1 MTGMRGVLTTPHA
14 RGYSAA
20 MSSSIEKGHGWL
32 LVAVCT
38 SLFFMPFMMAGV
50 NAVLP
55 PLGQSLHASARELGL
70 MGAFYSMGLAVFQLA
85 SGSMGDIWGYR
96 RIFLW
101 GIALFALAGALLGFV
116 NSVPLFLLLRFVQG
130 VGGAMFNACGL
141 ALLASAA
148 PEGRRASYLGYS
160 GSSVYAGI
168 ACGPPVAGFVAGWL
182 GWQWL
187 FWGSALASVGV
198 LLLMKY
204 RVKLEWRMAKG
215 KPFDWKGCC
224 IYAGAMTALTF
235 GSSELADAPAL
246 AGGLLVAF
254 VGLMAAFCIK
264 ELRSDYPLLD
274 LRLLARNR
282 VFALSS
288 LAAFI
293 NYSSFFGIV
302 FFFSL
307 YLQFGR
313 GMTVQQAGLFL
324 ALQSVMQ
331 VMTTPVAARLCG
343 RFEPGKVSAAGIA
356 LCGLG
361 LVVCGLLRVD
371 SPMYV
376 LVLAQCLLGV
386 GISLFA
392 LPNTTIILE
401 SAGRDRVGQAAGLTG
416 AVRTGGQLFNMTL
429 ITLTLGLFLGSEP
442 AGTHNIEAFMG
453 AMRVDLIIFGV
464 LNLLAV
470 GCALARNRR

>member
-1 MTGMRGVLTTPHA
+1 MGVRGVLTGP
-14 RGYSAA
+14 RPWRYSGP

-55 PLGQSLHASARELGL
+55 PLGQSLNASARELGL

-101 GIALFALAGALLGFV
+101 GIALFAVAGALLGFV

-168 ACGPPVAGFVAGWL
+168 ACGPPVAGFVAGCF
-182 GWQWL
+182 GWRWL
-187 FWGSALASVGV
+187 FWGSAMASVAV

-215 KPFDWKGCC
+215 KPFDWTGCLV
-224 IYAGAMTALTF
+224 YAAAMTALTF
-235 GSSELADAPAL
+235 GSSELSSAPAM
-246 AGGLLVAF
+246 AGGLLAVFAA
-254 VGLMAAFCIK
+254 LMAVFCVK
-264 ELRSDYPLLD
+264 ELKSAYPLLD

-293 NYSSFFGIV
+293 NYSSFFGMV

-324 ALQSVMQ
+324 ALQSIVQ

-343 RFEPGKVSAAGIA
+343 RFAPGNVSAVGIA

-376 LVLAQCLLGV
+376 LVSAQCLLGM

-416 AVRTGGQLFNMTL
+416 AVRTGGQLCNMAV
-429 ITLTLGLFLGSEP
+429 ITLTLGFFLGSEP
-442 AGTHNIEAFMG
+442 AGTHNIDAFMG
-453 AMRVDLIIFGV
+453 AMRIDLIIFGL

>member
-1 MTGMRGVLTTPHA
+1 
-14 RGYSAA
+14 

-182 GWQWL
+182 GGQWL
-187 FWGSALASVGV
+187 SWGSALASVGV

-302 FFFSL
+302 FFFRL

-313 GMTVQQAGLFL
+313 GMTVQQAMRFGVARGLFSNE
-324 ALQSVMQ
+324 A
-331 VMTTPVAARLCG
+331 
-343 RFEPGKVSAAGIA
+343 
-356 LCGLG
+356 GLG
-361 LVVCGLLRVD
+361 STPHAHALAKVKRPQDQGAVAILGVFIDTFVVLTLTG
-371 SPMYV
+371 
-376 LVLAQCLLGV
+376 LVLITSGLVPQ
-386 GISLFA
+386 
-392 LPNTTIILE
+392 
-401 SAGRDRVGQAAGLTG
+401 GLTG
-416 AVRTGGQLFNMTL
+416 TALTQAAFSQAFGGFGPVFIAVCMFFFAFSTIIGWYFFGQSNFKALFGEKLLPMYSVIVVAFILVGSTLKVDLVWALADLFN
-429 ITLTLGLFLGSEP
+429 GLMAIP
-442 AGTHNIEAFMG
+442 
-453 AMRVDLIIFGV
+453 
-464 LNLLAV
+464 NLLALL
-470 GCALARNRR
+470 ALSGVVAAIDRK